1 MIIGS
6 VLLAFAILAVMF
18 VAFFLLVSWAFNRDG
33 QFWRRG
39 K

>member
-1 MIIGS
+1 MVIGS
-6 VLLAFAILAVMF
+6 VLLAFAILAFLFGVL
-18 VAFFLLVSWAFNRDG
+18 FLLISWAFNRDG